1 MKKVSKVDK
10 KILLFLFFE
19 PTQSNSQ
26 RRIEEII
33 LSYNILIELYVMI
46 DLRFQ
51 FVRVSAVAY
60 CSMESPFHGHISF
73 RLRNGKS
80 FACSM
85 NPIFISS
92 GKSHLFLNNVFV
104 IWSIL
109 LSRNS
114 RGLTSNRYFMIKG
127 VILFVVAFLIYR
139 INNRN
144 MVERKNIY
152 LIGLLPI
159 PMNSIGPR
167 NETLEES
174 VRYSNINR
182 LILSLLYLPK
192 GKKISESCF
201 LNPKESTWVL
211 PITQKCSMPESNWG
225 SRWWRKNWIDLINSF

>member
-1 MKKVSKVDK
+1 MKIDS
-10 KILLFLFFE
+10 LFLILYKE
-19 PTQSNSQ
+19 LLSNS
-26 RRIEEII
+26 
-33 LSYNILIELYVMI
+33 LIHGKVLNFCIWKM
-46 DLRFQ
+46 FQ
-51 FVRVSAVAY
+51 
-60 CSMESPFHGHISF
+60 EG
-73 RLRNGKS
+73 
-80 FACSM
+80 
-85 NPIFISS
+85 
-92 GKSHLFLNNVFV
+92 
-104 IWSIL
+104 SIL

-192 GKKISESCF
+192 GKKINQQHENFVRKWPFSYRARDSQEWLGQQTSISF
-201 LNPKESTWVL
+201 VL
-211 PITQKCSMPESNWG
+211 
-225 SRWWRKNWIDLINSF
+225 WIPV